1 MPKSR
6 MPYTLAPIAKSL
18 GWPVGAVDSVLDG
31 GEPPGGWRDVQVQI
45 DDDTIAGILTNA
57 IVRATDNATAA
68 EIRRATQLAM
78 DDLRRHGFLS
88 ETNRVQ
94 PNEMNGNT

>member
-6 MPYTLAPIAKSL
+6 MPYTLAPIAKAL
-18 GWPVGAVDSVLDG
+18 DWPAGAVDSLLEG
-31 GEPPGGWRDVQVQI
+31 GEPPGGWQNVRAQI
-45 DDDTIAGILTNA
+45 DDDTVAAILTNA

-68 EIRRATQLAM
+68 EIRKATQLAL

-88 ETNRVQ
+88 DTERVQ
-94 PNEMNGNT
+94 LNELNGNT